1 MKRAFSVMGLGRFMS
16 WGRDVPCHGAR
27 TFHVMG
33 QDVPGHASRDVPCHG
48 ARTFHVIG
56 QDVPCHASRDVP
68 WNVPTSMT
76 NRISGQNDEKVC
88 DLRYN

>member
-1 MKRAFSVMGLGRFMS
+1 MKRVFSVMGPGRFMS
-16 WGRDVPCHGAR
+16 LD
-27 TFHVMG
+27 
-33 QDVPGHASRDVPCHG
+33 
-48 ARTFHVIG
+48 RTFHVIG